1 MKLSKEKHTRSAVAN
16 NGDIKSAEVNNGNTK
31 SEEVNNGDTR
41 SAVANEEQNI
51 GGILYRFPGKSID
64 GVKDQ
69 MLRRDKEVKKLYN
82 VFNQIQVGT
91 KPKKWNNDEK
101 LSPEENERRAQ
112 QKNIKMKNYK
122 WREACSKYV
131 ESSQRIINDVIFYS
145 YRKAKNKLRYMRKN
159 EDILKK
165 MQEAEKLSK
174 FSSGK
179 LEDFVA
185 YTLRKSLVVSK
196 YDTQEFDSVAAMV
209 VFLEC
214 IGKNNISDHER
225 EIVCKLLE
233 LIRKDFS
240 KLDPNVKGSQGA
252 NIVRSVRNQNMIVQP
267 QGDRFL
273 FPQVYAKENETV
285 TNKNVEKEG
294 LNEFLLNYANLDDEK
309 MAESLR
315 KLRRIL
321 DVYFSAPNHYEK
333 DMDITLSDNIE
344 KEKFNVWEKHEC
356 GKKETGLFVDIPD
369 VLMEAEAE
377 NIKLDAVVEKRERKV
392 LNDRVRK
399 QNIICYRYTR
409 AVVEKY
415 NSNEPLFFENNAIN
429 QYWIHHIENA
439 VERILKNCK
448 AGKLFKLRKG
458 YLAEKVWKD
467 AINLISIKYIALG
480 KAVYNFA
487 LDDIWK
493 DKKNKELGIVDERI
507 RNGITSFDYEMIKAH
522 ENLQR
527 ELAVDIA
534 FSVNNLARA
543 VCDMSNLGNKE
554 SDFLLWKRNDIAD
567 KLKNKD
573 DMASVSAVLQFFGG
587 KSSWDINIFKDAY
600 KGKKK
605 YNYEVRFIDDLRKAI
620 YCARNENFHFKT
632 ALVNDEKWNT
642 ELFGKIFERET
653 EFCLNV
659 EKDRFYSNNLY
670 MFYQVSE
677 LRNMLDHLYSR
688 SVSRAAQVPSYNS
701 VIVRTA
707 FPEYITN
714 VLGYQKPGY
723 DADTLG
729 KWYSACYYLLKEIY
743 YNSFLQSDRALQLF
757 EKSVKTLS
765 WDDKKQQRAVDN
777 FKDHFSDIKSACTSL
792 AQVCQ
797 IYMTEYN
804 QQNNQIKKVRSSND
818 SIFDQPVYQHYKV
831 LLKKAIANAFADYLK
846 NNKDL
851 FGFIGKPFKA
861 NEIREIDKEQFLPD
875 WTSRKY
881 EALCIEVSGSQ
892 ELQKWYI
899 VGKFLNARSLNLMV
913 GSMRSY
919 IQYVTDIKRRAASI
933 GNELHVSVHDVE
945 KVEKW
950 VQVIEVCS
958 LLASRT
964 SNQFEDYFNDKD
976 DYARYLKSYVD
987 FSNVDMPSEYS
998 ALVDFSNEE
1007 QSDLYVD
1014 PKNPKVNRNIV
1025 HSKLF
1030 AADHIL
1036 RDIVEPVSK
1045 DNIEEFYSQK
1055 AEIAYC
1061 KIKGKEITAEEQKA
1075 VLKYQKLK
1083 NRVELRDIV
1092 EYGEIINE
1100 LLGQLINWS
1109 FMRERDLLYFQLGFH
1124 YDCLRNDSKKPEG
1137 YKNIKVDE
1145 NSIKDAILY
1154 QIIGMYVN
1162 GVTVYAPEKDGDKL
1176 KEQCVKGGVG
1186 VKVSAFHRYS
1196 KYLGLNEKTL
1206 YNAGLEIF
1214 EVVAE
1219 HEDIINLRN
1228 GIDHFKYYLGD
1239 YRSMLSIYSEVFDRF
1254 FTYDIKYQKN
1264 VLNLLQNILLRHNV
1278 IVEPILESGFKTIGE
1293 QTKPG
1298 AKLSIRSIKSDTFQ
1312 YKVKGGTLI
1321 TDAKDERY
1329 LETIRKILYYAENEE
1344 DNLKKSVV
1352 VTNADKYEKNKESDD
1367 QNKQKEKKNKDN
1379 KGKKNEETKSDAEKN
1394 NNERLSYNP
1403 FANLNFKLSN

>member
-1 MKLSKEKHTRSAVAN
+1 MKLSKEKH
-16 NGDIKSAEVNNGNTK
+16 I
-31 SEEVNNGDTR
+31 R

-51 GGILYRFPGKSID
+51 GGVLYHVPGTDTID
-64 GVKDQ
+64 LKDQ
-69 MLRRDKEVKKLYN
+69 MLIRDRDVKQLYK
-82 VFNQIQVGT
+82 VFNQIQVGN
-91 KPKKWNNDEK
+91 KPKKWKKDEK

-122 WREACSKYV
+122 WREACTEYV
-131 ESSQRIINDVIFYS
+131 ESSQRTINDVLFYS
-145 YRKAKNKLRYMRKN
+145 YMEADKKIRNMRKN

-165 MQEAEKLSK
+165 MQEVTKLPK
-174 FSSGK
+174 FSGGK

-196 YDTQEFDSVAAMV
+196 NSTQEFDSVAAMV

-214 IGKNNISDHER
+214 IGKSNISDHEK
-225 EIVCKLLE
+225 EIVYKLLE

-240 KLDPNVKGSQGA
+240 KLDPNVKDSQGA

-273 FPQVYAKENETV
+273 FPQVSDKEKKTV

-309 MAESLR
+309 RAEILR

-333 DMDITLSDNIE
+333 DMEITLSDNID
-344 KEKFNVWEKHEC
+344 KEKFNVWKKYEC
-356 GKKETGLFVDIPD
+356 GKKVTGLFVNIPD

-377 NIKLDAVVEKRERKV
+377 NIKLDAVVEKRERKI
-392 LNDRVRK
+392 LADRVRR

-415 NSNEPLFFENNAIN
+415 NSNESLFFENDAIN

-493 DKKNKELGIVDERI
+493 DKKDKKDKELGIVDERI
-507 RNGITSFDYEMIKAH
+507 RNGITSFDYEMIKAY

-543 VCDMSNLGNKE
+543 VCDMSNLKDRE
-554 SDFLLWKRNDIAD
+554 SDFLLWKKEDIAD

-587 KSSWDINIFKDAY
+587 KSSWDINIFKEAY
-600 KGKKK
+600 KGKNK

-632 ALVNDEKWNT
+632 ALVNNEKWNT

-670 MFYQVSE
+670 MFYPVSE
-677 LRNMLDHLYSR
+677 LRNMLDQLYSR

-701 VIVRTA
+701 VFIRKN
-707 FPEYITN
+707 FPEDITN
-714 VLGYQKPGY
+714 VLRYQKPGY

-743 YNSFLQSDRALQLF
+743 YNSFLQSDKALQLF

-765 WDDKKQQRAVDN
+765 WDDEEQKRAVDN
-777 FKDHFSDIKSACTSL
+777 FKNHFSDIKSACTSL

-818 SIFDQPVYQHYKV
+818 SIFDKPIYQHYKV
-831 LLKKAIANAFADYLK
+831 LLKKAIANAFAAYLK
-846 NNKDL
+846 YNKNL

-875 WTSRKY
+875 WTSTKY
-881 EALCIEVSGSQ
+881 ESLCIEVSGSQ

-899 VGKFLNARSLNLMV
+899 VGKFLNARSLNLMA

-933 GNELHVSVHDVE
+933 GNELHVSVQDVE

-958 LLASRT
+958 LLAFRT

-987 FSNVDMPSEYS
+987 FSNADMPSEYS

-1045 DNIEEFYSQK
+1045 GDIEEFYDQK
-1055 AEIAYC
+1055 AEIVYC
-1061 KIKGKEITAEEQKA
+1061 KIKGKDITAEEQKA

-1109 FMRERDLLYFQLGFH
+1109 FMRERDLLYFQIGFH
-1124 YDCLRNDSKKPEG
+1124 YNCLRNDSKKPEE
-1137 YKNIKVDE
+1137 YEKIEIDE
-1145 NSIKDAILY
+1145 NSIKGAILY

-1162 GVTVYAPEKDGDKL
+1162 GVAVYAPEKGGNKL

-1186 VKVSAFHRYS
+1186 VKVDAFKRYS
-1196 KYLGLNEKTL
+1196 EHLGLHKETL

-1214 EVVAE
+1214 EIIEE
-1219 HEDIINLRN
+1219 HEDVINLRN
-1228 GIDHFKYYLGD
+1228 SIDHFKYYLGK
-1239 YRSMLSIYSEVFDRF
+1239 YRSMLSIYSEVFDRL
-1254 FTYDIKYQKN
+1254 FTYDMKYQKN
-1264 VLNLLQNILLRHNV
+1264 VLYLLQNILLRHNV
-1278 IVEPILESGFKTIGE
+1278 IVEPVFESGVKTIGD
-1293 QTKPG
+1293 QTKPC
-1298 AKLSIRSIKSDTFQ
+1298 AKLSIKSIKSAAFE
-1312 YKVKGGTLI
+1312 YKVKGGTLV

-1329 LETIRKILYYAENEE
+1329 LETIRKILYYADDE
-1344 DNLKKSVV
+1344 DSNAKKPAI

-1379 KGKKNEETKSDAEKN
+1379 KGKKNEETKSDAGKN

>member
-1 MKLSKEKHTRSAVAN
+1 MKLSKEKQIRSAVAN
-16 NGDIKSAEVNNGNTK
+16 KEKNT
-31 SEEVNNGDTR
+31 EGV
-41 SAVANEEQNI
+41 
-51 GGILYRFPGKSID
+51 LYRFPGDDIG
-64 GVKDQ
+64 GVQAQ
-69 MLRRDKEVKKLYN
+69 MLVRDRDVKQLYN
-82 VFNQIQVGT
+82 VFNQIQLGN
-91 KPKKWNNDEK
+91 KPKEWMNDEK

-122 WREACSKYV
+122 WRKACSKYV
-131 ESSQRIINDVIFYS
+131 ESSQRAINDILFYS
-145 YRKAKNKLRYMRKN
+145 YKEADKKIRNMSKN
-159 EDILKK
+159 EDILIK
-165 MQEAEKLSK
+165 MQNAEKLSK

-196 YDTQEFDSVAAMV
+196 YGNQEFDSIAAMV

-214 IGKNNISDHER
+214 IGKSNISDHEK
-225 EIVCKLLE
+225 EIVYKLLD

-240 KLDPNVKGSQGA
+240 KLDPSIQDSQGA
-252 NIVRSVRNQNMIVQP
+252 NIVRSIRNQNMIVQP
-267 QGDRFL
+267 QGDRFS
-273 FPQVYAKENETV
+273 FPQVSDEEKKTV
-285 TNKNVEKEG
+285 TNKNVEKDG
-294 LNEFLLNYANLDDEK
+294 LNEFMLNYANLDEEK
-309 MAESLR
+309 RAEVLR

-321 DVYFSAPNHYEK
+321 DVYFSAPIHYEK
-333 DMDITLSDNIE
+333 DMDITLSDNVN
-344 KEKFNVWEKHEC
+344 KGKFYVWKKHER
-356 GKKETGLFVDIPD
+356 GKKENGLFVDIPD
-369 VLMEAEAE
+369 VLVEAEAE
-377 NIKLDAVVEKRERKV
+377 SIKLDAVVEKRERKV
-392 LNDRVRK
+392 LADRVRR

-415 NSNEPLFFENNAIN
+415 NSNEPIFFENDTIN

-448 AGKLFKLRKG
+448 TGTLFKLRKG

-493 DKKNKELGIVDERI
+493 DKKDKKLGIVDERI

-527 ELAVDIA
+527 ELAVNIA

-543 VCDMSNLGNKE
+543 VCDMSNLGDKE

-587 KSSWDINIFKDAY
+587 KSSWDINIFKEAY

-605 YNYEVRFIDDLRKAI
+605 YNYEVQFIDDLRKAI

-632 ALVNDEKWNT
+632 ALVNNEKWNT

-670 MFYQVSE
+670 MFYPVSE

-701 VIVRTA
+701 VLVRTV

-714 VLGYQKPGY
+714 VLRYQKPGY

-729 KWYSACYYLLKEIY
+729 KWYNACYYLLKEIY
-743 YNSFLQSDRALQLF
+743 YNSFLQSDKALQLF
-757 EKSVKTLS
+757 EKSVRTLR

-777 FKDHFSDIKSACTSL
+777 FKNHFSDIKSACTSL

-818 SIFDQPVYQHYKV
+818 SIFDQPIYQHYKV
-831 LLKKAIANAFADYLK
+831 LLKKAIANAFAAYLK
-846 NNKDL
+846 NNKNL

-875 WTSRKY
+875 WTSKKY
-881 EALCIEVSGSQ
+881 ESLCIEVSENQ

-933 GNELHVSVHDVE
+933 GNELHVCAQDIE

-950 VQVIEVCS
+950 VQVIEVC
-958 LLASRT
+958 LLLSSRT
-964 SNQFEDYFNDKD
+964 SNQFEDYFKDKD

-987 FSNVDMPSEYS
+987 FSNADMPSEYS
-998 ALVDFSNEE
+998 ALVKFSEEE

-1014 PKNPKVNRNIV
+1014 TNNPKVNRNIV

-1045 DNIEEFYSQK
+1045 GNIEEFYSQK
-1055 AEIAYC
+1055 AEIVYC

-1124 YDCLRNDSKKPEG
+1124 YNCLRNDSEKPEE
-1137 YKNIKVDE
+1137 YEKIEADE

-1162 GVTVYAPEKDGDKL
+1162 GVAIYAPEKNGDKL
-1176 KEQCVKGGVG
+1176 KEQCVQGRVG
-1186 VKVSAFHRYS
+1186 AKVTSFNRYS
-1196 KYLGLNEKTL
+1196 EYLGLDELTL

-1219 HEDIINLRN
+1219 HDDIINLRN

-1254 FTYDIKYQKN
+1254 FTYDMKYQKN

-1278 IVEPILESGFKTIGE
+1278 IVEPVLESGVKTIGE

-1298 AKLSIRSIKSDTFQ
+1298 AKLSVRSIKSDTFE

-1321 TDAKDERY
+1321 TNAKDKRY
-1329 LETIRKILYYAENEE
+1329 LETIRKILYYADAE
-1344 DNLKKSVV
+1344 DADSKKPVI
-1352 VTNADKYEKNKESDD
+1352 VTNADKYEKNKESEDED
-1367 QNKQKEKKNKDN
+1367 KQKGKENR
-1379 KGKKNEETKSDAEKN
+1379 GKKNTETRSDAEKN

-1403 FANLNFKLSN
+1403 FANFDFKLPNK